1 MYNDNFMTEEKVNM
15 INENILEDDQSKIDI
30 SKTVGDIHVKDPRI
44 IAKNV
49 NVSYSEKIAIN
60 NVSIDIGKNE
70 VLAMIGPSGC
80 GKSTFL
86 RCLNRMNDTID
97 SCKVEGEIF
106 LDNENILE
114 KKIDVVPLRAKVGM
128 VFQKPNPFPKSIYD
142 NVAYGPKIHGMA
154 KNKTELDEIVFKSL
168 ERAGLLS
175 EVKDRLDSPGTSLSG
190 GQQQRLCIA
199 RTIAVNPEVIL
210 MDEPCSALDPIATAT
225 VEQLI
230 YELKEN
236 FTIVIVTHAMQQAA
250 RVSQR
255 TAYFHLGNLVE
266 VGPTKKLFT
275 TPQHKLTE
283 SYITGRFG

>member
-1 MYNDNFMTEEKVNM
+1 MNNDDLIKETEFQ
-15 INENILEDDQSKIDI
+15 INNSE
-30 SKTVGDIHVKDPRI
+30 TVGNIHVEDPRI
-44 IAKNV
+44 IVKNI
-49 NVSYSEKIAIN
+49 NVRYGEKLAIN

-86 RCLNRMNDTID
+86 RCLNRMNDTIE
-97 SCKVEGEIF
+97 SCVVDGELY
-106 LDNENILE
+106 LDNENILDE
-114 KKIDVVPLRAKVGM
+114 KTDVVPLRAKVGM
-128 VFQKPNPFPKSIYD
+128 VFQKPNPFPKSIYE
-142 NVAYGPKIHGMA
+142 NVAYGPKIHGLA
-154 KNKTELDEIVFKSL
+154 KNKIELDEIVFNSL
-168 ERAGLLS
+168 EKAGLFN
-175 EVKDRLDSPGTSLSG
+175 EVKDRLDAPGTSLSG

-199 RTIAVNPEVIL
+199 RTIAVSPEVIL
-210 MDEPCSALDPIATAT
+210 MDEPCSALDPIATAK
-225 VEQLI
+225 VEELI

-266 VGPTKKLFT
+266 VGPTQKIFT